1 MLKLT
6 NIKKDY
12 ILGGG
17 DSVTALKNINLE
29 FRKSEFVSIL
39 GPSGCGKTTL
49 LNIIGGLDRYTE
61 GDLEI
66 DGISTK
72 HYADVDW
79 DAYRNI
85 RVGFIFQS
93 YNLISHIDILANV
106 EMALTLAGVKK
117 HERKARAVAALEA
130 VGLGDHIH
138 KKPNQLSGGQMQ
150 RVSIARALI
159 NNPSI
164 ILADEPTG
172 ALDSTTSVQIME
184 LLKEISANK
193 LIIMVTH
200 NPELAEKYSNRIVRL
215 KDGEVVADS
224 NPYHGLI
231 EKPAQHEDIAEESEQ
246 KTTKKSKSKSKTV
259 IAEEAETAQ
268 EESSAQEITCD
279 TQEVKAMSDDQ
290 KAKNKADFI
299 KHKSKKH
306 RKMMLKKTSMSFWSA
321 IKLSFTNLMTKK
333 GRTFMTA
340 FAGSIGIIGVAL
352 VLAISNGFS
361 TYVNNMQRTM
371 LSGYPVTITSSSMN
385 LGSVMNLTM
394 GSDKPKFPVDETV
407 YSQDII
413 SMIAEMI
420 HTNDINKDY
429 IAYLDEKKESWEA
442 NGYIDSLYYNYG
454 YNYTVFNKEGD
465 VVSKTFNIN
474 NIGGSLGGNTS
485 DFLNSINWQEMVGD
499 KDYMLNNYDIIG
511 GRYPENSN
519 EVVLIVDATNTIT
532 ATFFNALG
540 FSNEVPIPGG
550 GTVEIAKGSV
560 AFNKILGND
569 KNEPAKFYIPTNDQ
583 KYKKMHNEDTDKDYY
598 KEKSFKEMGNTTEG
612 MREVTIV
619 GIMRQ
624 KETSAYAPM
633 MAGVAYT
640 QELTQEMIAESKDSE
655 VVKYQIAN
663 PKTNSLT
670 GEEFPV
676 SNVDIGDIEDIGSL
690 ENILSFLS
698 ASSTYNSVLQSLGGS
713 DLPGTISFYASN
725 FNGKDVILADL
736 DAWND
741 THKDNQIKYLDSA
754 AIIIGMMNQIIKII
768 TIALVCFS
776 SVSLVVSS
784 IMIGI
789 ITYVSVVERTKEIG
803 ILRSLGARKRDISN
817 VFNAETVII
826 GFTAGLIGVL
836 VTYILSIPI
845 NLIIAN
851 LDAVKSLSVAITS
864 IAMLNPLH
872 ALLLIVL
879 SVVLTVIAGL
889 VPAKIAAKRD
899 PVVALRSE

>member
-12 ILGGG
+12 MLGGG
-17 DSVTALKNINLE
+17 DSVTALKNVNLE

-61 GDLEI
+61 GDIEI

-72 HYADVDW
+72 HYSDVDW

-85 RVGFIFQS
+85 RIGFIFQS

-106 EMALTLAGVKK
+106 EMALLLAGVKK
-117 HERKARAVAALEA
+117 HERKARAIAALEA

-172 ALDSTTSVQIME
+172 ALDSATSVQIME

-200 NPELAEKYSNRIVRL
+200 NPELAEKYSNRIVKL
-215 KDGEVVADS
+215 KDGEIVSDS
-224 NPYHGLI
+224 NPYHGQI
-231 EKPAQHEDIAEESEQ
+231 EKKTDAEDSDSETETEIAALSDENA
-246 KTTKKSKSKSKTV
+246 K
-259 IAEEAETAQ
+259 Q
-268 EESSAQEITCD
+268 EVTCD
-279 TQEVKAMSDDQ
+279 TEEMQAISPDQ

-361 TYVNNMQRTM
+361 TYVNNMQKTM
-371 LSGYPVTITSSSMN
+371 LSGYPVTVTSSSMN
-385 LGSVMNLTM
+385 ISSILEMGTG
-394 GSDKPKFPVDETV
+394 GSDRPKFPVDDEV
-407 YSQDII
+407 YSQNII
-413 SMIAEMI
+413 SVFADMI
-420 HTNDINKDY
+420 HTNNISEEY
-429 IAYLDEKKESWEA
+429 IAYLDEKNKSWEEK
-442 NGYIDSLYYNYG
+442 GYIDSLYYNYG
-454 YNYTVFNKEGD
+454 YNYTVYNKNGQN
-465 VVSKTFNIN
+465 VGKTFDIN
-474 NIGGSLGGNTS
+474 NIGGSLSGEIG

-499 KDYMLNNYDIIG
+499 KEFMLNNFDVIG
-511 GRYPENSN
+511 GKYPESAN

-532 ATFFNALG
+532 STFFNALG
-540 FSNEVPIPGG
+540 FTYGESGVLVPSS
-550 GTVEIAKGSV
+550 IA
-560 AFNKILGND
+560 FDKILGNEE
-569 KNEPAKFYIPTNDQ
+569 KGIEPAKFYIPTNDQ
-583 KYKKMHNEDTDKDYY
+583 RYKKIHNETGQDYY
-598 KEKSFKEMGNTTEG
+598 TEKSFEELGGTTEG

-619 GIMRQ
+619 GILRQ

-640 QELTQEMIAESKDSE
+640 QELTQEILEESKNSE
-655 VVKYQIAN
+655 IVKYQISN
-663 PKTNSLT
+663 PDYSSLT
-670 GEEFPV
+670 GEKFE
-676 SNVDIGDIEDIGSL
+676 SSGIDIGDIDDIGSL
-690 ENILSFLS
+690 ESIMAFLQ
-698 ASSTYNSVLQSLGGS
+698 ADSTYNSVMHSIGGS
-713 DLPGTISFYASN
+713 DLPGSISFYASN
-725 FNGKDVILADL
+725 FDGKDVILADL
-736 DAWND
+736 DAWNE
-741 THKDNQIKYLDSA
+741 TNPENEIKYLDSA
-754 AIIIGMMNQIIKII
+754 AIIIGMLNQIIKII

-803 ILRSLGARKRDISN
+803 ILRSLGARKRDVSN

-826 GFTAGLIGVL
+826 GFTAGLIGVI

-851 LDAVKSLSVAITS
+851 LDAVKNLSVAITS

-872 ALLLIVL
+872 AILLVGL

-889 VPAKIAAKRD
+889 VPARIAAKRD

>member
-6 NIKKDY
+6 NIRKDY
-12 ILGGG
+12 LLGGG
-17 DSVTALKNINLE
+17 DSVTALKNVNLR

-49 LNIIGGLDRYTE
+49 LNIIGGLDRYTD

-72 HYADVDW
+72 QYTDVDW

-93 YNLISHIDILANV
+93 YNLITHIDILSNV

-130 VGLGDHIH
+130 VGLGEHIH

-172 ALDSTTSVQIME
+172 ALDSNTSVQIME
-184 LLKEISANK
+184 ILKEISANK

-200 NPELAEKYSNRIVRL
+200 NPELAQKYSNRIVKL
-215 KDGEVVADS
+215 FDGEVVDDS
-224 NPYHGLI
+224 NPYYGQI
-231 EKPAQHEDIAEESEQ
+231 EKKHQEDEAQAVEETSD
-246 KTTKKSKSKSKTV
+246 KKSKSKSKNKTLQ
-259 IAEEAETAQ
+259 AEVQQ
-268 EESSAQEITCD
+268 EQNSEEVTCD
-279 TQEVKAMSDDQ
+279 SEQEPELLAVSLEQ
-290 KAKNKADFI
+290 SAKNKADFI

-371 LSGYPVTITSSSMN
+371 LSGYPVTVTSSSMDITSLLN
-385 LGSVMNLTM
+385 ITM
-394 GSDKPKFPVDETV
+394 GTSNKPKFPVDETV
-407 YSQDII
+407 YSQDIL
-413 SMIAEMI
+413 SAFAQMI
-420 HTNDINKDY
+420 HTNNITEEY
-429 IAYLDEKKESWEA
+429 IDYLDEKNKSWKD

-454 YNYTVFNKEGD
+454 YGYTVYNSKGQN
-465 VVSKTFNIN
+465 VGKTFDIN
-474 NIGGSLGGNTS
+474 NIGGSLSDGTD
-485 DFLNSINWQEMVGD
+485 DFLNSVNWQEMVGD
-499 KDYMLNNYDIIG
+499 KEYMLKNFDVIG
-511 GRYPENSN
+511 GRYPENAN
-519 EVVLIVDATNTIT
+519 EVVLIVDSTNTVT
-532 ATFFNALG
+532 STFFNALG
-540 FSNEVPIPGG
+540 FKYGEDGV
-550 GTVEIAKGSV
+550 TKGQIS
-560 AFNKILGND
+560 FDYIIGNAD
-569 KNEPAKFYIPTNDQ
+569 KGIEPAKLYIPSNNQ
-583 KYKKMHNEDTDKDYY
+583 KYKKITNSETG
-598 KEKSFKEMGNTTEG
+598 KEYFTEKTFG
-612 MREVTIV
+612 EIGSLEVMREITIV

-633 MAGVAYT
+633 LAGVTYT
-640 QELTQEMIAESKDSE
+640 QDLTKEILAESAESE
-655 VVKYQIAN
+655 IVKFQKEHSDY
-663 PKTNSLT
+663 SCLT
-670 GEEFPV
+670 GKEFT
-676 SNVDIGDIEDIGSL
+676 SDGINMGDVEDLESL
-690 ENILSFLS
+690 DGLLSLLTPS
-698 ASSTYNSVLQSLGGS
+698 GNYSSVMQKIGGS
-713 DLPGTISFYASN
+713 NLPSMISFYASN
-725 FNGKDVILADL
+725 FDGKDYILADL
-736 DAWND
+736 DAWNAE
-741 THKDNQIKYLDSA
+741 HKEDNEIRYVDSA
-754 AIIIGMMNQIIKII
+754 EMIIGMMNQIIKII

-803 ILRSLGARKRDISN
+803 ILRALGARKRDVSN

-826 GFTAGLIGVL
+826 GFTAGVIGVL

-851 LDAVKSLSVAITS
+851 LDAVKNLSVTITS
-864 IAMLNPLH
+864 IALLNPLH
-872 ALLLIVL
+872 ALALIVL
-879 SVVLTVIAGL
+879 SICLTLIAGL
-889 VPAKIAAKRD
+889 VPARIAANRD

>member
-6 NIKKDY
+6 NIRKDY
-12 ILGGG
+12 LLGGG
-17 DSVTALKNINLE
+17 DSVTALKNVNLR

-49 LNIIGGLDRYTE
+49 LNIIGGLDRYTD

-72 HYADVDW
+72 QYTDVDW

-93 YNLISHIDILANV
+93 YNLITHIDILSNV

-130 VGLGDHIH
+130 VGLGEHIH

-164 ILADEPTG
+164 ILADDPTG

-200 NPELAEKYSNRIVRL
+200 NPELAQKYSNRIVKL
-215 KDGEVVADS
+215 FDGEVVDDS
-224 NPYHGLI
+224 NPYYGQI
-231 EKPAQHEDIAEESEQ
+231 EKKHQEDEAQAVEETSD
-246 KTTKKSKSKSKTV
+246 KKSKSKSKNKTLQ
-259 IAEEAETAQ
+259 AEVQQ
-268 EESSAQEITCD
+268 EQNSEEVTCD
-279 TQEVKAMSDDQ
+279 SEQEPELLAVSPEQ
-290 KAKNKADFI
+290 SAKNKADFI

-371 LSGYPVTITSSSMN
+371 LSGYPVTVTSSSMDITSLLN
-385 LGSVMNLTM
+385 VAM
-394 GSDKPKFPVDETV
+394 GTSNKPKFPVDETV
-407 YSQDII
+407 YSQDIL
-413 SMIAEMI
+413 SAFAQMI
-420 HTNDINKDY
+420 HTNNITEEY
-429 IAYLDEKKESWEA
+429 IDYLDEKNKSWKD

-454 YNYTVFNKEGD
+454 YGYTVYNSKGQN
-465 VVSKTFNIN
+465 VGKTFDIN
-474 NIGGSLGGNTS
+474 NIGGSLSDGTD
-485 DFLNSINWQEMVGD
+485 DFLNSVNWQEMVGD
-499 KDYMLNNYDIIG
+499 KEYMLKNFDVIG
-511 GRYPENSN
+511 GRYPENAN
-519 EVVLIVDATNTIT
+519 EVVLIVDSTNTVT
-532 ATFFNALG
+532 STFFNALG
-540 FSNEVPIPGG
+540 FKYGEDGV
-550 GTVEIAKGSV
+550 TKGQIS
-560 AFNKILGND
+560 FDYIIGNAD
-569 KNEPAKFYIPTNDQ
+569 KGIEPAKLYIPSNNQ
-583 KYKKMHNEDTDKDYY
+583 KYKKITNSKTG
-598 KEKSFKEMGNTTEG
+598 KEYFTEKTFG
-612 MREVTIV
+612 EIGSLEVMREITIV

-633 MAGVAYT
+633 LAGVTYT
-640 QELTQEMIAESKDSE
+640 QDLTKEILAESAESE
-655 VVKYQIAN
+655 IVKFQKEHSDY
-663 PKTNSLT
+663 SCLT
-670 GEEFPV
+670 GEEFT
-676 SNVDIGDIEDIGSL
+676 SDGINMGDVEDLESL
-690 ENILSFLS
+690 DGLLSLLTPS
-698 ASSTYNSVLQSLGGS
+698 GNYSSVMQKIGGS
-713 DLPGTISFYASN
+713 NLPSMISFYASN
-725 FNGKDVILADL
+725 FDGKDYILADL
-736 DAWND
+736 DAWNAE
-741 THKDNQIKYLDSA
+741 HKEDNEIRYVDSA
-754 AIIIGMMNQIIKII
+754 EMIIGMMNQIIKII

-803 ILRSLGARKRDISN
+803 ILRALGARKRDVSN

-826 GFTAGLIGVL
+826 GFTAGVIGVL

-851 LDAVKSLSVAITS
+851 LDAVKNLSVTITS
-864 IAMLNPLH
+864 IALLNPLH
-872 ALLLIVL
+872 ALALIVL
-879 SVVLTVIAGL
+879 SICLTLIAGL
-889 VPAKIAAKRD
+889 VPARIAAKRD

>member
-6 NIKKDY
+6 NIRKDY
-12 ILGGG
+12 LLGGG
-17 DSVTALKNINLE
+17 DSVTALKNVNLR

-49 LNIIGGLDRYTE
+49 LNIIGGLDRYTD

-72 HYADVDW
+72 QYTDVDW

-93 YNLISHIDILANV
+93 YNLITHIDILSNV

-130 VGLGDHIH
+130 VGLGEHIH

-172 ALDSTTSVQIME
+172 ALDSNTSVQIME
-184 LLKEISANK
+184 ILKEISANK

-200 NPELAEKYSNRIVRL
+200 NPELAQKYSNRIVKL
-215 KDGEVVADS
+215 FDGEVVDDS
-224 NPYHGLI
+224 NPYYGQI
-231 EKPAQHEDIAEESEQ
+231 EKKHQEDEVQAVEETSG
-246 KTTKKSKSKSKTV
+246 KKSKSKSKNKTLQ
-259 IAEEAETAQ
+259 AEVQQ
-268 EESSAQEITCD
+268 EQNSEEVTCD
-279 TQEVKAMSDDQ
+279 SEQEPELLAVSLEQ
-290 KAKNKADFI
+290 SAKNKADFI

-306 RKMMLKKTSMSFWSA
+306 RKMMLKKTSMSFLSA

-371 LSGYPVTITSSSMN
+371 LSGYPVTVTSSSMDIASLLN
-385 LGSVMNLTM
+385 VTM
-394 GSDKPKFPVDETV
+394 GTSNKHKFPVDETV
-407 YSQDII
+407 YSQDIL
-413 SMIAEMI
+413 SAFAQMI
-420 HTNDINKDY
+420 HTNNITEEY
-429 IAYLDEKKESWEA
+429 IDYLDEKNKSWKD

-454 YNYTVFNKEGD
+454 YGYTVYNSKGQN
-465 VVSKTFNIN
+465 VGKTFDIN
-474 NIGGSLGGNTS
+474 NIGGSLSDGTD
-485 DFLNSINWQEMVGD
+485 DFLNSVNWQEMVGD
-499 KDYMLNNYDIIG
+499 KEYMLKNFDVIG
-511 GRYPENSN
+511 GRYPENAN
-519 EVVLIVDATNTIT
+519 EVVLIVDSTNTVT
-532 ATFFNALG
+532 STFFNALG
-540 FSNEVPIPGG
+540 FKYGEDGV
-550 GTVEIAKGSV
+550 TKGQIS
-560 AFNKILGND
+560 FDYIIGNAD
-569 KNEPAKFYIPTNDQ
+569 KGIEPAKLYIPSNNQ
-583 KYKKMHNEDTDKDYY
+583 KYKKITNSETG
-598 KEKSFKEMGNTTEG
+598 KEYFTEKTFG
-612 MREVTIV
+612 EIGSLEVMREITIV

-633 MAGVAYT
+633 LAGVTYT
-640 QELTQEMIAESKDSE
+640 QDLTKEILAESAESE
-655 VVKYQIAN
+655 IVKFQKEHSDY
-663 PKTNSLT
+663 SCLT
-670 GEEFPV
+670 GKEFT
-676 SNVDIGDIEDIGSL
+676 SDGINMGDVEDLESL
-690 ENILSFLS
+690 DGLLSLLTPS
-698 ASSTYNSVLQSLGGS
+698 GNYSSVMQKIGGS
-713 DLPGTISFYASN
+713 NLPSMISFYASN
-725 FNGKDVILADL
+725 FDGKDYILADL
-736 DAWND
+736 DAWNAE
-741 THKDNQIKYLDSA
+741 HKEDNEIRYVDSA
-754 AIIIGMMNQIIKII
+754 EMIIGMMNQIIKII

-803 ILRSLGARKRDISN
+803 ILRALGARKRDVSN

-826 GFTAGLIGVL
+826 GFTAGVIGVL

-851 LDAVKSLSVAITS
+851 LDAVKNLSVTITS
-864 IAMLNPLH
+864 IALLNPLH
-872 ALLLIVL
+872 ALALIVL
-879 SVVLTVIAGL
+879 SICLTLIAGL
-889 VPAKIAAKRD
+889 VPARIAANRD

>member
-6 NIKKDY
+6 NIRKDY
-12 ILGGG
+12 LLGGG
-17 DSVTALKNINLE
+17 DSVTALKNVNLR

-49 LNIIGGLDRYTE
+49 LNIIGGLDRYTD

-72 HYADVDW
+72 QYTDVDW

-93 YNLISHIDILANV
+93 YNLITHIDILSNV

-130 VGLGDHIH
+130 VGLGEHIH

-200 NPELAEKYSNRIVRL
+200 NPELAQKYSNRIVRL
-215 KDGEVVADS
+215 FDGEVVDDS
-224 NPYHGLI
+224 NPYYGQI
-231 EKPAQHEDIAEESEQ
+231 EKKHQEDEVQAVEETSD
-246 KTTKKSKSKSKTV
+246 KKSKSKSKNKTLQ
-259 IAEEAETAQ
+259 AEVQQ
-268 EESSAQEITCD
+268 EQNSEEVTCD
-279 TQEVKAMSDDQ
+279 SEQEPELLAVSPEQ
-290 KAKNKADFI
+290 SAKNKADFI

-371 LSGYPVTITSSSMN
+371 LSGYPVTVTSSSMDITSLLN
-385 LGSVMNLTM
+385 ITM
-394 GSDKPKFPVDETV
+394 GTSNKPKFPVDETV
-407 YSQDII
+407 YSQDIL
-413 SMIAEMI
+413 SAFAQMI
-420 HTNDINKDY
+420 HTNNITEEY
-429 IAYLDEKKESWEA
+429 IDYLDEKNKSWKD

-454 YNYTVFNKEGD
+454 YGYTVYNSKGQN
-465 VVSKTFNIN
+465 VGKTFDIN
-474 NIGGSLGGNTS
+474 NIGGSLSDGTD
-485 DFLNSINWQEMVGD
+485 DFLNSVNWQEMVGD
-499 KDYMLNNYDIIG
+499 KEYMLKNFDVIG
-511 GRYPENSN
+511 GRYPENAN
-519 EVVLIVDATNTIT
+519 EVVLIVDSTNTVT
-532 ATFFNALG
+532 STFFNALG
-540 FSNEVPIPGG
+540 FKYGEDGV
-550 GTVEIAKGSV
+550 TKGQIS
-560 AFNKILGND
+560 FDYIIGNAD
-569 KNEPAKFYIPTNDQ
+569 KGIEPAKLYIPSNNQ
-583 KYKKMHNEDTDKDYY
+583 KYKKITNSETG
-598 KEKSFKEMGNTTEG
+598 KEYFTEKTFG
-612 MREVTIV
+612 EIGSLEVMREITIV

-633 MAGVAYT
+633 LAGVTYT
-640 QELTQEMIAESKDSE
+640 QDLTKEILAESAESE
-655 VVKYQIAN
+655 IVKFQKEHSDY
-663 PKTNSLT
+663 SCLT
-670 GEEFPV
+670 GKEFT
-676 SNVDIGDIEDIGSL
+676 SDGINMGDVEDLESL
-690 ENILSFLS
+690 DGLLSLLTPS
-698 ASSTYNSVLQSLGGS
+698 GNYSSVMQKIGGS
-713 DLPGTISFYASN
+713 NLPSMISFYASN
-725 FNGKDVILADL
+725 FDGKDYILADL
-736 DAWND
+736 DAWNAE
-741 THKDNQIKYLDSA
+741 HKEDNEIRYVDSA
-754 AIIIGMMNQIIKII
+754 EMIIGMMNQIIKII

-803 ILRSLGARKRDISN
+803 ILRALGARKRDVSN

-826 GFTAGLIGVL
+826 GFTAGVIGVL

-851 LDAVKSLSVAITS
+851 LDAVKNLSVTITS
-864 IAMLNPLH
+864 IALLNPLH
-872 ALLLIVL
+872 ALALIVL
-879 SVVLTVIAGL
+879 SICLTLIAGL
-889 VPAKIAAKRD
+889 VPARIAAKRD

>member
-6 NIKKDY
+6 NIRKDY
-12 ILGGG
+12 LLGGG
-17 DSVTALKNINLE
+17 DSVTALKNVNLR

-49 LNIIGGLDRYTE
+49 LNIIGGLDRYTD

-72 HYADVDW
+72 QYTDVDW

-93 YNLISHIDILANV
+93 YNLITHIDILSNV

-130 VGLGDHIH
+130 VGLGEHIH

-200 NPELAEKYSNRIVRL
+200 NPELAQKYSNRIVRL
-215 KDGEVVADS
+215 FDGEVVDDS
-224 NPYHGLI
+224 NPYYGQI
-231 EKPAQHEDIAEESEQ
+231 EKKHQEDEAQAVEETSD
-246 KTTKKSKSKSKTV
+246 KKSKSKSKNKTLQ
-259 IAEEAETAQ
+259 AEVQQ
-268 EESSAQEITCD
+268 EQNSEEVTCD
-279 TQEVKAMSDDQ
+279 SEQEPELLAVSPEQ
-290 KAKNKADFI
+290 SAKNKADFI

-371 LSGYPVTITSSSMN
+371 LSGYPVTVTSSSMDITSLLN
-385 LGSVMNLTM
+385 ITM
-394 GSDKPKFPVDETV
+394 GTSNKPKFPVDETV
-407 YSQDII
+407 YSQDIL
-413 SMIAEMI
+413 SAFAQMI
-420 HTNDINKDY
+420 HTNNITEEY
-429 IAYLDEKKESWEA
+429 IDYLDEKNKSWKD

-454 YNYTVFNKEGD
+454 YGYTVYNSKGQN
-465 VVSKTFNIN
+465 VGKTFDIN
-474 NIGGSLGGNTS
+474 NIGGSLGDGTD
-485 DFLNSINWQEMVGD
+485 DFLNSVNWQEMVGD
-499 KDYMLNNYDIIG
+499 KEYMLKNFDVIG
-511 GRYPENSN
+511 GRYPENAN
-519 EVVLIVDATNTIT
+519 EVVLIVDSTNTVT
-532 ATFFNALG
+532 STFFNALG
-540 FSNEVPIPGG
+540 FKYGEDGV
-550 GTVEIAKGSV
+550 TKGQIS
-560 AFNKILGND
+560 FDYIIGNAD
-569 KNEPAKFYIPTNDQ
+569 KGIEPAKLYIPSNNQ
-583 KYKKMHNEDTDKDYY
+583 KYKKITNSETG
-598 KEKSFKEMGNTTEG
+598 KEYFTEKTFG
-612 MREVTIV
+612 EIGSLEVMREITIV

-633 MAGVAYT
+633 MAGVTYT
-640 QELTQEMIAESKDSE
+640 QDLTKEILAESAESE
-655 VVKYQIAN
+655 IVKFQKEHSDY
-663 PKTNSLT
+663 SCLT
-670 GEEFPV
+670 GKEFT
-676 SNVDIGDIEDIGSL
+676 SDGINMGDVEDLESL
-690 ENILSFLS
+690 DGLLSLLTPS
-698 ASSTYNSVLQSLGGS
+698 GNYSSVMQKIGGS
-713 DLPGTISFYASN
+713 NLPSMISFYASN
-725 FNGKDVILADL
+725 FDGKDYILADL
-736 DAWND
+736 DAWNAE
-741 THKDNQIKYLDSA
+741 HKEDNEIRYVDSA
-754 AIIIGMMNQIIKII
+754 EMIIGMMNQIIKII

-803 ILRSLGARKRDISN
+803 ILRALGARKRDVSN

-826 GFTAGLIGVL
+826 GFTAGVIGVL

-851 LDAVKSLSVAITS
+851 LDAVKNLSVTITS
-864 IAMLNPLH
+864 IALLNPLH
-872 ALLLIVL
+872 ALALIVL
-879 SVVLTVIAGL
+879 SICLTLIAGL
-889 VPAKIAAKRD
+889 VPARIAAKRD

>member
-6 NIKKDY
+6 NIRKDY
-12 ILGGG
+12 MLGGG
-17 DSVTALKNINLE
+17 DSVTALKNVNLR

-49 LNIIGGLDRYTE
+49 LNIIGGLDRYTD

-72 HYADVDW
+72 QYTDVDW

-172 ALDSTTSVQIME
+172 ALDSNTSVQIME

-200 NPELAEKYSNRIVRL
+200 NPELAVQYSNRIVKL
-215 KDGEVVADS
+215 VDGQVVDDS
-224 NPYHGLI
+224 NPYYGQIETKSHDEEQE
-231 EKPAQHEDIAEESEQ
+231 EKPVEV
-246 KTTKKSKSKSKTV
+246 KGKSKSKKTKNDSV
-259 IAEEAETAQ
+259 IEEAQTENDKQ
-268 EESSAQEITCD
+268 EATCD
-279 TQEVKAMSDDQ
+279 EEKEDELLAVSPEQS
-290 KAKNKADFI
+290 AKNKADFI

-361 TYVNNMQRTM
+361 NYVNNMQKTM
-371 LSGYPVTITSSSMN
+371 LSGYPVTITSSSMDITSLLN
-385 LGSVMNLTM
+385 VAM
-394 GSDKPKFPVDETV
+394 GTTSGTKFPSDDVV
-407 YSQDII
+407 YSQDIL
-413 SMIAEMI
+413 SAFAEMV
-420 HTNDINKDY
+420 HTNNITQEY
-429 IAYLDEKKESWEA
+429 IDYLDEKNKSWEE
-442 NGYIDSLYYNYG
+442 NGYIDSLYYDYG
-454 YNYTVFNKEGD
+454 YEFTVYNKNGEK
-465 VVSKTFNIN
+465 VSKTFDIN
-474 NIGGSLGGNTS
+474 NIGGSLGDGTD
-485 DFLNSINWQEMVGD
+485 DFLNSVNWQEMVGD
-499 KDYMLNNYDIIG
+499 KDYMLDNFDVIG
-511 GRYPENSN
+511 GRYPENAN
-519 EVVLIVDATNTIT
+519 EVVLIVDSTNTIT
-532 ATFFNALG
+532 STFFRALG
-540 FSNEVPIPGG
+540 YTRGEDGPVKGQISFDDIIGNE
-550 GTVEIAKGSV
+550 EKG
-560 AFNKILGND
+560 I
-569 KNEPAKFYIPTNDQ
+569 EPAKLYIASNDQ
-583 KYKKMHNEDTDKDYY
+583 KYKKVTNAETGNEYFV
-598 KEKSFKEMGNTTEG
+598 EKTFGEIGSTEG

-619 GIMRQ
+619 GILRQ

-633 MAGVAYT
+633 MAGVTYT
-640 QELTQEMIAESKDSE
+640 QELTQEMLAESADSE
-655 VVKYQIAN
+655 IVKFQKEHQDY
-663 PKTNSLT
+663 SCLT
-670 GEEFPV
+670 GKEFT
-676 SNVDIGDIEDIGSL
+676 SGGINMGDLDDLESL
-690 ENILSFLS
+690 DSLLSLLTPS
-698 ASSTYNSVLQSLGGS
+698 GNYSSVMQKIGGS
-713 DLPGTISFYASN
+713 NLPSMISFYASN
-725 FNGKDVILADL
+725 FDGKDYILADL
-736 DAWND
+736 DAWNVE
-741 THKDNQIKYLDSA
+741 HKLDNEIKYVDSA
-754 AIIIGMMNQIIKII
+754 EMIIGMMNQIIKII

-776 SVSLVVSS
+776 SVALVVSS

-803 ILRSLGARKRDISN
+803 ILRALGARKKDISN

-826 GFTAGLIGVL
+826 GFTAGVIGVL

-851 LDAVKSLSVAITS
+851 LDAVKNLSVAITS

-872 ALLLIVL
+872 ALALIVL
-879 SVVLTVIAGL
+879 SVCLTLIAGL
-889 VPAKIAAKRD
+889 VPARIAAKRD

>member
-12 ILGGG
+12 MLGGG
-17 DSVTALKNINLE
+17 DSVTALKNINLQ

-72 HYADVDW
+72 HYSDVDW
-79 DAYRNI
+79 DAYRNLRI
-85 RVGFIFQS
+85 GFIFQS

-106 EMALTLAGVKK
+106 EMALLLAGVKK
-117 HERKARAVAALEA
+117 HERKARAIAALEA

-172 ALDSTTSVQIME
+172 ALDSATSVQIME

-215 KDGEVVADS
+215 KDGEVVDDS
-224 NPYHGLI
+224 NPYHGQI
-231 EKPAQHEDIAEESEQ
+231 EKKVEKDETLELADSKDSKAESQ
-246 KTTKKSKSKSKTV
+246 AV
-259 IAEEAETAQ
+259 IAQDENLKQ
-268 EESSAQEITCD
+268 EVTCD
-279 TQEVKAMSDDQ
+279 TEEMQAVSSDQ

-306 RKMMLKKTSMSFWSA
+306 RKMMLKKTSMSFLSA

-361 TYVNNMQRTM
+361 AYVNNMQKTM
-371 LSGYPVTITSSSMN
+371 LSGYPVTVTSSSMN
-385 LGSVMNLTM
+385 LGNMLNMTGGTSN
-394 GSDKPKFPVDETV
+394 KPKFPVDEKV
-407 YSQDII
+407 YSQNII
-413 SMIAEMI
+413 AVFAEMI
-420 HTNDINKDY
+420 HTNRISEEY
-429 IAYLDEKKESWEA
+429 ISYLDEKNEEWEKD
-442 NGYIDSLYYNYG
+442 GYIDSLYYDYG
-454 YNYTVFNKEGD
+454 YNYIVYNKKGQN
-465 VVSKTFNIN
+465 VGKTFDIT
-474 NIGGSLGGNTS
+474 NIGGSLGGNTN

-499 KDYMLNNYDIIG
+499 KEFMLNNYDVIG
-511 GRYPENSN
+511 GKYPEKSN
-519 EVVLIVDATNTIT
+519 EVVLIVDSSNTIT
-532 ATFFNALG
+532 STFFNALG
-540 FSNEVPIPGG
+540 FTFGDSGVLVKPE
-550 GTVEIAKGSV
+550 V
-560 AFNKILGND
+560 AFEMILGNES
-569 KNEPAKFYIPTNDQ
+569 KGIEPAKFYIPSNDQ
-583 KYKKMHNEDTDKDYY
+583 KYKKVHNNETDQDYY
-598 KEKSFKEMGNTTEG
+598 AEKSFSEMGGTTEG
-612 MREVTIV
+612 MKEVTIV
-619 GIMRQ
+619 GILRQ

-633 MAGVAYT
+633 LAGVAYT
-640 QELTQEMIAESKDSE
+640 QELTQEIIAESKDSE
-655 VVKYQIAN
+655 VVKYQLAN
-663 PKTNSLT
+663 PEYSSLT
-670 GEEFPV
+670 GEKFV
-676 SNVDIGDIEDIGSL
+676 SNDFDLGDLNDIGSL
-690 ENILSFLS
+690 ESIMAFLQPN
-698 ASSTYNSVLQSLGGS
+698 STYTSILQSIGGS
-713 DLPGTISFYASN
+713 DLPGAISFYASN
-725 FNGKDVILADL
+725 FNGKDAILADL

-741 THKDNQIKYLDSA
+741 THDDNEIKYLDSA

-803 ILRSLGARKRDISN
+803 ILRSLGARKKDVSN

-826 GFTAGLIGVL
+826 GFTAGLIGVI

-851 LDAVKSLSVAITS
+851 LDAVKNLSVAITS

-872 ALLLIVL
+872 GLLLILL

-889 VPAKIAAKRD
+889 VPARIAAKRD

>member
-6 NIKKDY
+6 NIRKDY
-12 ILGGG
+12 LLGGG
-17 DSVTALKNINLE
+17 DSVTALKNVNLR

-49 LNIIGGLDRYTE
+49 LNIIGGLDRYTD

-72 HYADVDW
+72 QYTDVDW

-93 YNLISHIDILANV
+93 YNLITHIDILSNV

-130 VGLGDHIH
+130 VGLGEHIH

-200 NPELAEKYSNRIVRL
+200 NPELAQKYSNRIVRL
-215 KDGEVVADS
+215 FDGEVVDDS
-224 NPYHGLI
+224 NPYYGQI
-231 EKPAQHEDIAEESEQ
+231 EKKHQEDEAQAVEETSD
-246 KTTKKSKSKSKTV
+246 KKSKSKSKNKTLQ
-259 IAEEAETAQ
+259 AEVQQ
-268 EESSAQEITCD
+268 EQNSEEVTCD
-279 TQEVKAMSDDQ
+279 SEQEPELLAVSPEQ
-290 KAKNKADFI
+290 SAKNKADFI

-371 LSGYPVTITSSSMN
+371 LSGYPVTVTSNSMDITSLLN
-385 LGSVMNLTM
+385 VTM
-394 GSDKPKFPVDETV
+394 GTSNKPKFPVDETV
-407 YSQDII
+407 YSQDIL
-413 SMIAEMI
+413 SAFAQMI
-420 HTNDINKDY
+420 HTNNITEEY
-429 IAYLDEKKESWEA
+429 IDYLDEKNKSWKD
-442 NGYIDSLYYNYG
+442 NGYIDSLYYKYG
-454 YNYTVFNKEGD
+454 YGYTVYNSKGQN
-465 VVSKTFNIN
+465 VGKTFDIN
-474 NIGGSLGGNTS
+474 NIGGSLGDGTD
-485 DFLNSINWQEMVGD
+485 DFLNSVNWQEMVGD
-499 KDYMLNNYDIIG
+499 KEYMLKNFDVIG
-511 GRYPENSN
+511 GRYPENAN
-519 EVVLIVDATNTIT
+519 EVVLIVDSTNTVT
-532 ATFFNALG
+532 STFFNALG
-540 FSNEVPIPGG
+540 FKYGEDGV
-550 GTVEIAKGSV
+550 TKGQIS
-560 AFNKILGND
+560 FDYIIGNAD
-569 KNEPAKFYIPTNDQ
+569 KGIEPAKLYIPSNNQ
-583 KYKKMHNEDTDKDYY
+583 KYKKITNSETG
-598 KEKSFKEMGNTTEG
+598 KEYFTEKTFG
-612 MREVTIV
+612 EIGSLEVMREITIV

-633 MAGVAYT
+633 LAGVTYT
-640 QELTQEMIAESKDSE
+640 QDLTKEILAESAESE
-655 VVKYQIAN
+655 IVKFQKEHSDY
-663 PKTNSLT
+663 SCLT
-670 GEEFPV
+670 GEEFT
-676 SNVDIGDIEDIGSL
+676 SDGINMGDVEDLESL
-690 ENILSFLS
+690 DGLLSLLTPS
-698 ASSTYNSVLQSLGGS
+698 GNYSSVMQKIGGS
-713 DLPGTISFYASN
+713 NLPSMISFYASN
-725 FNGKDVILADL
+725 FDGKDYILADL
-736 DAWND
+736 DAWNAE
-741 THKDNQIKYLDSA
+741 HKEDNEIRYVDSA
-754 AIIIGMMNQIIKII
+754 EMIIGMMNQIIKII

-803 ILRSLGARKRDISN
+803 ILRALGARKRDVSN

-826 GFTAGLIGVL
+826 GFTAGVIGVL

-851 LDAVKSLSVAITS
+851 LDAVKNLSVTITS
-864 IAMLNPLH
+864 IALLNPLH
-872 ALLLIVL
+872 ALALIVL
-879 SVVLTVIAGL
+879 SICLTLIAGL
-889 VPAKIAAKRD
+889 VPARIAAKRD

>member
-12 ILGGG
+12 LLGGG
-17 DSVTALKNINLE
+17 EFVTALKNINLR

-49 LNIIGGLDRYTE
+49 LNIIGGLDRYTD

-72 HYADVDW
+72 QYSDVDW
-79 DAYRNI
+79 DAYRNL

-93 YNLISHIDILANV
+93 YNLINHIDILANV
-106 EMALTLAGVKK
+106 EMALTLSGVRK

-172 ALDSTTSVQIME
+172 ALDSNTSVQIME

-200 NPELAEKYSNRIVRL
+200 NPELAYKYSNRIVKL
-215 KDGEVVADS
+215 VDGEVVDDS
-224 NPYHGLI
+224 NPYYGHI
-231 EKPAQHEDIAEESEQ
+231 ENHKDS
-246 KTTKKSKSKSKTV
+246 
-259 IAEEAETAQ
+259 EEAESEVEALEEKNVNEVEQLQQ
-268 EESSAQEITCD
+268 ESDSEEVTCD
-279 TQEVKAMSDDQ
+279 APQEAEMLAVSPEQ
-290 KAKNKADFI
+290 TAKNKADFI

-371 LSGYPVTITSSSMN
+371 LTGYPVTITSSSMDITS
-385 LGSVMNLTM
+385 LLNLTM
-394 GSDKPKFPVDETV
+394 GTTSSDNKYTDKEEV
-407 YSQDII
+407 YSQDILEAFLRT
-413 SMIAEMI
+413 M
-420 HTNDINKDY
+420 HTNEISEEY
-429 IAYLDEKKESWEA
+429 IEYLDQKNEEWTAK
-442 NGYIDSLYYNYG
+442 GYIDSLYYDYC
-454 YNYTVFNKEGD
+454 YSYTVYNKNG
-465 VVSKTFNIN
+465 VNVGKTFDIN
-474 NIGGSLGGNTS
+474 NIGSSLGGSSINGDIMTG
-485 DFLNSINWQEMVGD
+485 FLNSVNWEEMVGD
-499 KDYMLNNYDIIG
+499 KEFMQDNFDVIG
-511 GRYPENSN
+511 GRYPENAN
-519 EVVLIVDATNTIT
+519 EVVLIVDASNSVTDTL
-532 ATFFNALG
+532 FRALG
-540 FSNEVPIPGG
+540 YSRGD
-550 GTVEIAKGSV
+550 SV
-560 AFNKILGND
+560 KDKVNFEDILGNEE
-569 KNEPAKFYIPTNDQ
+569 KGIECAKLYIPSNDI
-583 KYKKMHNEDTDKDYY
+583 KYKKLHNDKTGYDYY
-598 KEKSFKEMGNTTEG
+598 EEKQFDEIGTLEG
-612 MREVTIV
+612 MRELSVV
-619 GIMRQ
+619 GILRQ
-624 KETSAYAPM
+624 KETAAYAPM
-633 MAGVAYT
+633 MAGIAYT
-640 QELTQEMIAESKDSE
+640 QELTQEILKECADSE
-655 VVKYQIAN
+655 IVQYQKELGEDI
-663 PKTNSLT
+663 SCLT
-670 GEEFPV
+670 GDKFPDSGLSGIV
-676 SNVDIGDIEDIGSL
+676 SGNINAITSLLQANATYEAVMQSIGGRNV
-690 ENILSFLS
+690 
-698 ASSTYNSVLQSLGGS
+698 
-713 DLPGTISFYASN
+713 PGMISFYASSFDN
-725 FNGKDVILADL
+725 KDFILADL
-736 DAWND
+736 DAWNVEN
-741 THKDNQIKYLDSA
+741 TDNIIKYVDSA
-754 AIIIGMMNQIIKII
+754 EMIIGMMNQIIKII

-803 ILRSLGARKRDISN
+803 ILRALGARKRDVSN

-826 GFTAGLIGVL
+826 GFTAGVIGVL

-851 LDAVKSLSVAITS
+851 LDAVKNLSVAITS
-864 IAMLNPLH
+864 IALLNPLH
-872 ALLLIVL
+872 ALALIVL
-879 SVVLTVIAGL
+879 SVVLTVVAGL
-889 VPAKIAAKRD
+889 VPARIAAKRD